1 MLRGLVLDRSNLSF
15 REIEPHKLG
24 QACDEPTLVLWV
36 DVADPTEAELKRL
49 QREFGFHPLAI
60 EDCRNRHQRPKVDEY
75 PGYYFIVLYECVL
88 EEGRIELHELSIF
101 LGKNYV
107 VTVHHGPILALSTAE
122 RLWHASTDLAERGAG
137 LLAYLVI
144 DTMVDA
150 YFPLLDEVS
159 ERMEEVEESIFQGTG
174 ELAVQHI
181 FRMKKELLI
190 LRRVV
195 APLRDVFNTLLRRE
209 QPVFSRETSIY
220 FQDVYDHLIR
230 IADSIDN
237 LRDMLSS
244 AMDAYLSVSNQ
255 RTNLVMKRL
264 TATATILMSVTLI
277 ASVFG
282 MNFSYMPELR
292 WSYGYVAALTAMIGV
307 GAALY
312 AHFRARGWLDSALDP
327 TPPRGRPGWA
337 AILVGALVL
346 AYVLGIVWIVRRGG

>member
-1 MLRGLVLDRSNLSF
+1 MLRALVLDRADLSF
-15 REIEPHKLG
+15 REIPSQDLKA
-24 QACDEPTLVLWV
+24 ACERPDLVLWV
-36 DVADPTEAELKRL
+36 DVERPTDADLQRL
-49 QREFGFHPLAI
+49 EREFGFHPLAV

-75 PGYYFIVLYECVL
+75 PGYYFIVLYEAAM
-88 EEGRIELHELSIF
+88 EDGRIRLTELAIF

-107 VTVHHGPILALSTAE
+107 VTVHDGPLRAFPVAD
-122 RLWHASTDLAERGAG
+122 RLWHGSTDLAERGSG
-137 LLAYLVI
+137 LLAYLLI
-144 DTMVDA
+144 DTIVDA

-159 ERMEEVEESIFQGTG
+159 EGMNVLEERIFEGSG
-174 ELAVQHI
+174 FSAVQDV
-181 FRMKKELLI
+181 FRMKKDLLL

-209 QPVFSRETSIY
+209 QPVFSRETTVY

-237 LRDMLSS
+237 QRDMLSS
-244 AMDAYLSVSNQ
+244 AMDAYLSVANQ

-282 MNFSYMPELR
+282 MNFLHMPELH
-292 WSYGYVAALTAMIGV
+292 WHYGYVGALTAMLAV

-312 AHFRARGWLDSALDP
+312 AYFKVNRWL
-327 TPPRGRPGWA
+327 
-337 AILVGALVL
+337 
-346 AYVLGIVWIVRRGG
+346 

>member
-1 MLRGLVLDRSNLSF
+1 MLRALVLDRADLSF
-15 REIEPHKLG
+15 REIPSHDLKA
-24 QACDEPTLVLWV
+24 ACERPDLVLWV
-36 DVADPTEAELKRL
+36 DVEQPTDADLQRL
-49 QREFGFHPLAI
+49 EREFGFHPLAV

-75 PGYYFIVLYECVL
+75 PGYYFIVLYEAAM
-88 EEGRIELHELSIF
+88 EDGRIRLTELAIF

-107 VTVHHGPILALSTAE
+107 VTVHDGPLRAFPVAD
-122 RLWHASTDLAERGAG
+122 RLWHGSTDLAERGSG
-137 LLAYLVI
+137 LLAYLLI
-144 DTMVDA
+144 DTIVDA

-159 ERMEEVEESIFQGTG
+159 EGMNVLEERIFGG
-174 ELAVQHI
+174 SGFSAVQDV
-181 FRMKKELLI
+181 FRMKKDLLL

-209 QPVFSRETSIY
+209 QAVFSRETTVY

-237 LRDMLSS
+237 QRDMLSS
-244 AMDAYLSVSNQ
+244 AMDAYLSVANQ

-282 MNFSYMPELR
+282 MNFLHMPELHWR
-292 WSYGYVAALTAMIGV
+292 YGYVGALTTMLAV

-312 AHFRARGWLDSALDP
+312 AYFKVNRWL
-327 TPPRGRPGWA
+327 
-337 AILVGALVL
+337 
-346 AYVLGIVWIVRRGG
+346 

>member
-1 MLRGLVLDRSNLSF
+1 
-15 REIEPHKLG
+15 
-24 QACDEPTLVLWV
+24 
-36 DVADPTEAELKRL
+36 
-49 QREFGFHPLAI
+49 
-60 EDCRNRHQRPKVDEY
+60 
-75 PGYYFIVLYECVL
+75 
-88 EEGRIELHELSIF
+88 
-101 LGKNYV
+101 
-107 VTVHHGPILALSTAE
+107 
-122 RLWHASTDLAERGAG
+122 
-137 LLAYLVI
+137 
-144 DTMVDA
+144 
-150 YFPLLDEVS
+150 
-159 ERMEEVEESIFQGTG
+159 
-174 ELAVQHI
+174 
-181 FRMKKELLI
+181 MKKELLH

-292 WSYGYVAALTAMIGV
+292 WPYGYVGALTAMVGV

-327 TPPRGRPGWA
+327 TAPRGRPGWA

-346 AYVLGIVWIVRRGG
+346 AYVLGIVWIVRKGG